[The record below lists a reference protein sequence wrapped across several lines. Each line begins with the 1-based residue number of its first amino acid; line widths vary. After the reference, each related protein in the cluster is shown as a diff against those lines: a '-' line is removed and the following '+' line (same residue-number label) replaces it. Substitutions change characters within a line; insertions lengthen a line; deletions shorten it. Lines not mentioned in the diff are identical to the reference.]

1 MLKLVVPKG
10 SLEKATFELFEAA
23 DLRIVRASDREY
35 RGQINDPRI
44 ASVAILRPQEIPTYV
59 EDGFFDVG
67 VTGEDWI
74 AETGSNVAKVTALE
88 YSKQTDLPV
97 KIVLAVPRDA
107 GIDRPEDIPSG
118 ARISTEFPNLTKA
131 YFEKLGIP
139 VHVFLSYGATE
150 AKVPD
155 IVDAIVDLTETG
167 STLRRHGM
175 EIVDVL
181 MESRTQLIASPA
193 AYEEPAKRQA
203 IEELTILLRGAVD
216 ARGKVLVKLNI
227 DKDRLDGVVDAL
239 PAMRAPTVSQLSE
252 SGFYAVETVVAKSEI
267 NTLIPRLKALG
278 AEDIIELTVTKI
290 VPYQAL
296 ANMAGRYPWC

>member
-1 MLKLVVPKG
+1 MLRLVVPKG

-23 DLRIVRASDREY
+23 DLKIARASDREY
-35 RGQINDPRI
+35 RGQIEDPRI
-44 ASVAILRPQEIPTYV
+44 SSVAILRPQEIPTYV

-74 AETGSNVAKVTALE
+74 AETGADVVKVTALE
-88 YSKQTDLPV
+88 YSKQTDRPV

-107 GIDRPEDIPSG
+107 GITRAEDIPPN
-118 ARISTEFPNLTKA
+118 ARVSTELPNLTTA

-139 VHVFLSYGATE
+139 VRVFLSYGATE
-150 AKVPD
+150 AKVPE

-175 EIVDVL
+175 EIIDVL
-181 MESRTQLIASPA
+181 MESRTQLIANTT
-193 AYEEPAKRQA
+193 AYDDPEKRRA
-203 IEELTILLRGAVD
+203 IDELTLLLRGAVD

-227 DKDRLDGVVDAL
+227 EQAKLDDVVAEL
-239 PAMRAPTVSQLSE
+239 PAMRAPTVSQLSQA
-252 SGFYAVETVVAKSEI
+252 GYFAVETIVAKTTI

-278 AEDIIELTVTKI
+278 AEDIIELPVTKI
-290 VPYQAL
+290 VP
-296 ANMAGRYPWC
+296 

>member
-1 MLKLVVPKG
+1 VLKLVVPKG

-23 DLRIVRASDREY
+23 DLKIARASDREY

-44 ASVAILRPQEIPTYV
+44 DSVAILRPQEIPTYV

-74 AETGSNVAKVTALE
+74 AETGADVVKVTALE

-97 KIVLAVPRDA
+97 KIVLAVPREA
-107 GIDRPEDIPSG
+107 GISRPEDVKPG
-118 ARISTEFPNLTKA
+118 ARISTEFPNLTTA

-139 VHVFLSYGATE
+139 VRVFLSYGATE
-150 AKVPD
+150 AKVPE

-181 MESRTQLIASPA
+181 MESRTQLIANPA
-193 AYEEPAKRQA
+193 AYEDPEKRRA
-203 IEELTILLRGAVD
+203 IEELTILLRGAVA

-227 DKDRLDGVVDAL
+227 DKARLDGIVEAL

-252 SGFYAVETVVAKSEI
+252 SGFYAVETIVAKTEI
-267 NTLIPRLKALG
+267 NTLIPRLKSLG
-278 AEDIIELTVTKI
+278 AEDIIELPVTKI
-290 VPYQAL
+290 VP
-296 ANMAGRYPWC
+296 

>member
-10 SLEKATFELFEAA
+10 SLEKATFDLFEAA
-23 DLRIVRASDREY
+23 DLKIGRASDREY
-35 RGQINDPRI
+35 RGQVNDPRI
-44 ASVAILRPQEIPTYV
+44 DSVAILRPQEIPTYV

-74 AETGSNVAKVTALE
+74 AETGAEVVKVTALE

-107 GIDRPEDIPSG
+107 GITRAEDIKPG
-118 ARISTEFPNLTKA
+118 ARISTEFPNLTKT

-139 VHVFLSYGATE
+139 VTVFLSYGATE
-150 AKVPD
+150 AKVPE

-181 MESRTQLIASPA
+181 MESRTQLIANTT
-193 AYEEPAKRQA
+193 AYEDPAKRRA
-203 IEELTILLRGAVD
+203 IEELTLLLRGAVD
-216 ARGKVLVKLNI
+216 ARGKVLVKLNV
-227 DKDRLDGVVDAL
+227 DKARLDGVVEAL

-252 SGFYAVETVVAKSEI
+252 AGFYAVETIVAKTEI
-267 NTLIPRLKALG
+267 NTLIPQLKALG
-278 AEDIIELTVTKI
+278 AEDIIELPVTKI
-290 VPYQAL
+290 IP
-296 ANMAGRYPWC
+296 

>member
-10 SLEKATFELFEAA
+10 SLERPTFELFEAA
-23 DLRIVRASDREY
+23 DLKILRASDRQY
-35 RGQINDPRI
+35 RDQVNDPRI
-44 ASVAILRPQEIPTYV
+44 DSVAILRPQEIPTYV

-74 AETGSNVAKVTALE
+74 AETGADVVKVTALE

-107 GIDRPEDIPSG
+107 GITKPEEVKPNS
-118 ARISTEFPNLTKA
+118 RISTEFPNLTST

-139 VHVFLSYGATE
+139 VRVFLSYGATE
-150 AKVPD
+150 AKVPE

-175 EIVDVL
+175 EIVDVI
-181 MESRTQLIASPA
+181 MESRTHLIANPS
-193 AYEEPAKRQA
+193 AYEDPDKRRA

-216 ARGKVLVKLNI
+216 ARGKVLVKLNV
-227 DKDRLDGVVDAL
+227 DAKQLDQVISAL

-252 SGFYAVETVVAKSEI
+252 SGFYAVETIVARSAI
-267 NTLIPRLKALG
+267 NILIPQLKTLG
-278 AEDIIELTVTKI
+278 ASDIIELPVTKI
-290 VPYQAL
+290 VP
-296 ANMAGRYPWC
+296 

>member
-10 SLEKATFELFEAA
+10 SLEKATFDLFEAA
-23 DLRIVRASDREY
+23 DLRIDRASDREY
-35 RGQINDPRI
+35 RGRINDPRI
-44 ASVAILRPQEIPTYV
+44 KSVAILRPQEIPTYV

-74 AETGSNVAKVTALE
+74 AETGAEVVKVTALE

-97 KIVLAVPRDA
+97 KIVLAVPREA
-107 GIDRPEDIPSG
+107 GVTRAEDMKPNS
-118 ARISTEFPNLTKA
+118 RISTEFPNLTKA

-139 VHVFLSYGATE
+139 VRVFLSYGATE
-150 AKVPD
+150 AKVPE

-181 MESRTQLIASPA
+181 MESRTQLIANPT
-193 AYEEPAKRQA
+193 AYEDPEKRAA

-227 DKDRLDGVVDAL
+227 DDARLASVIDAL
-239 PAMRAPTVSQLSE
+239 PAMRSPTVSSLSE
-252 SGFYAVETVVAKSEI
+252 SGFYAVETIVAKTEI

-278 AEDIIELTVTKI
+278 AEDIIELPVTKI
-290 VPYQAL
+290 VP
-296 ANMAGRYPWC
+296 